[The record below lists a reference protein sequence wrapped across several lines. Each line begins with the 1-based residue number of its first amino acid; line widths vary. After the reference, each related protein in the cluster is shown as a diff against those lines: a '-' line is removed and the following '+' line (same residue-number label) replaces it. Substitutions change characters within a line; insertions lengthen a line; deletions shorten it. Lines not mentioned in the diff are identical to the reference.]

1 MRIRIGFNG
10 VLLLALA
17 AGAFISWYAVPTACD
32 QTSSSEKLQQAA
44 SLMVDAAA
52 AQGVEA
58 QATTS
63 AQTPQPLQTQQP
75 KGLTGQALSQEAIAI
90 SKLLRDPAS
99 ANYTLFDSESA
110 IAGEL
115 KASIYEQL
123 RAGRT
128 REEIFDFMV
137 ERYGEMIRYEPDFNS
152 GTALLW
158 AAPWLAVAAACLFL
172 WRRMRVRRAPARGNN
187 QNSNKTTGESK

>member
-17 AGAFISWYAVPTACD
+17 AGAFISWYAVPTAYD

-52 AQGVEA
+52 AQ
-58 QATTS
+58 ATTS
-63 AQTPQPLQTQQP
+63 AQPPQPSQTQQR

-172 WRRMRVRRAPARGNN
+172 WRRMRVRRAPARGND

>member
-17 AGAFISWYAVPTACD
+17 AGAFISWYAVPTAYD

-52 AQGVEA
+52 AQ
-58 QATTS
+58 ATTS
-63 AQTPQPLQTQQP
+63 AQPPQPSQTQQR

-158 AAPWLAVAAACLFL
+158 AAPWLAVAAACFFL

>member
-1 MRIRIGFNG
+1 M
-10 VLLLALA
+10 
-17 AGAFISWYAVPTACD
+17 
-32 QTSSSEKLQQAA
+32 
-44 SLMVDAAA
+44 
-52 AQGVEA
+52 
-58 QATTS
+58 
-63 AQTPQPLQTQQP
+63 
-75 KGLTGQALSQEAIAI
+75 TGQALSQEAIAI

-137 ERYGEMIRYEPDFNS
+137 ERYGDFVLYNPPFKASTVILWLGPVVLYLAAAVAFYINLRRRKSSAQAGGRALTPDEKRRAE
-152 GTALLW
+152 ALLK
-158 AAPWLAVAAACLFL
+158 
-172 WRRMRVRRAPARGNN
+172 G
-187 QNSNKTTGESK
+187 K